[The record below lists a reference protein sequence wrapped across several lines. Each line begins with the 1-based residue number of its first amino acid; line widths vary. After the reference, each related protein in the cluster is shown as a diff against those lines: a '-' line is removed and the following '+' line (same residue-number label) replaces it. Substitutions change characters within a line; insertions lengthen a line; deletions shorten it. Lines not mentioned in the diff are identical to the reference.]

1 MWGGSIVAPSCVRV
15 LRFAATVEGRQ
26 SVPADN
32 TPQKHYNERANIW
45 TPLCGQ
51 ICVLGRREEE
61 GARTGDSVEGLPRPL
76 PNHLYL
82 FHCVLVSS
90 SVAVVA
96 IYEMA
101 LKLFSVSAFP
111 VSPFLPISL
120 SPFLL
125 LFLLQFLLLLLF
137 PVSVSAVAFP
147 FTSFVPKQL
156 TLWLWLN
163 ALIYQIGRRPR
174 CYTLSP
180 LSSPCS
186 LLPLSRPFPNRS
198 HFRPALCVPC
208 PLAIVLPKASLST
221 CPPHIPLIYSS
232 RVKLS
237 SEQTFISV
245 HFYYYKKEKE

>member
-1 MWGGSIVAPSCVRV
+1 MGVGGSIVAPSCVRV
-15 LRFAATVEGRQ
+15 LRFGATVEGRR

-51 ICVLGRREEE
+51 ICVLGRAVER
-61 GARTGDSVEGLPRPL
+61 GLEGLPRPL

-111 VSPFLPISL
+111 VSPFLPPSL
-120 SPFLL
+120 SLS
-125 LFLLQFLLLLLF
+125 LLQFLLLLLF

-174 CYTLSP
+174 CYTPSSLPTPPLTPFSQSFSLQARTLRALPIGDCAAQGFPLYSP
-180 LSSPCS
+180 SPHPTY
-186 LLPLSRPFPNRS
+186 L
-198 HFRPALCVPC
+198 
-208 PLAIVLPKASLST
+208 
-221 CPPHIPLIYSS
+221 
-232 RVKLS
+232 
-237 SEQTFISV
+237 
-245 HFYYYKKEKE
+245 

>member
-1 MWGGSIVAPSCVRV
+1 MRANMRAGQRGE
-15 LRFAATVEGRQ
+15 EGR
-26 SVPADN
+26 
-32 TPQKHYNERANIW
+32 
-45 TPLCGQ
+45 
-51 ICVLGRREEE
+51 
-61 GARTGDSVEGLPRPL
+61 DSVEGLPRPL

-111 VSPFLPISL
+111 VSPFLPLSL
-120 SPFLL
+120 SLSSSL
-125 LFLLQFLLLLLF
+125 SLSLLQFLLLLLF

-174 CYTLSP
+174 CYTPSP
-180 LSSPCS
+180 LSF
-186 LLPLSRPFPNRS
+186 LPPLPHSRPFPNRS
-198 HFRPALCVPC
+198 HFRPALYVPC

-221 CPPHIPLIYSS
+221 FPPHIPLIYSS

-245 HFYYYKKEKE
+245 HFYYYKKRKGIM